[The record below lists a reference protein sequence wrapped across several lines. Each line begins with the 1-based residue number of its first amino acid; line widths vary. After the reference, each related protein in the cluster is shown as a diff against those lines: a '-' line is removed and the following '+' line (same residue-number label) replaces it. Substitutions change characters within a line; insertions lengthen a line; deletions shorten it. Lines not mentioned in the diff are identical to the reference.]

1 MINKS
6 IVSAITLIGSA
17 VGVVCYFYRR
27 SRKICWKPIGTV
39 GDLLIYPLKS
49 GRRVSIKSAFCTQFG
64 LEAGMLKD
72 RCLVVY
78 NEETK
83 AFQTARNFPRLLL
96 IETKTNKGGFTLISP
111 GTVPLGITIP
121 KLGNSREDYV
131 VMWNGEK
138 VFTIDCGDEAAE
150 WISKTLLGYCYGL
163 RLGYHDGSCKRD
175 IRKFHSRYIEMYPKL
190 KRATS
195 GKYSDLSTI
204 LLLTDSS
211 VNDVISRVTNV
222 SKHNF
227 RPNIVIGGANIE
239 PYSEDNWDR
248 IKVGDVVLKSVMP
261 CPRCSITTIDPESG
275 LHNEGFEPITTMKK
289 YRKLTKYNS
298 GLSYPNLGVYMSVE
312 HPGRICVGDVVYI
325 PDN

>member
-131 VMWNGEK
+131 VCVPSHCYLPHLMYFQD
-138 VFTIDCGDEAAE
+138 VE
-150 WISKTLLGYCYGL
+150 W
-163 RLGYHDGSCKRD
+163 
-175 IRKFHSRYIEMYPKL
+175 
-190 KRATS
+190 
-195 GKYSDLSTI
+195 
-204 LLLTDSS
+204 
-211 VNDVISRVTNV
+211 
-222 SKHNF
+222 
-227 RPNIVIGGANIE
+227 
-239 PYSEDNWDR
+239 
-248 IKVGDVVLKSVMP
+248 
-261 CPRCSITTIDPESG
+261 
-275 LHNEGFEPITTMKK
+275 
-289 YRKLTKYNS
+289 
-298 GLSYPNLGVYMSVE
+298 
-312 HPGRICVGDVVYI
+312 
-325 PDN
+325 